1 MEKNLGTV
9 LKELRK
15 KKKLTA
21 KETSD
26 KLLSMGY
33 EISDKTLSGY
43 ETGIRMPNADVFMA
57 LCKIYDC
64 KNILEMFSFINAD
77 YSIPTDDEWNMIEK
91 YRLISKFSSDGASV
105 VDTILDREYSIAE
118 KLKKQSEKIQKIS
131 MEVPEK
137 IVPKRILAYYGKI
150 AAAGKSYGFDDM
162 IAGTIECHLTEN
174 SQRADYAIGVSGDS
188 MEPTFYDGDIVYVK
202 KNANLNIGDIGIF
215 QKDNGI
221 YIKEVGENGL
231 ISHNKTYKPMVNGG
245 TVICLG
251 KVLGK
256 VESD

>member
-64 KNILEMFSFINAD
+64 KNILEMFSFIKAD
-77 YSIPTDDEWNMIEK
+77 YSIPTDTEWNIIEK
-91 YRLISKFSSDGASV
+91 YRSLDDYGKET
-105 VDTILDREYSIAE
+105 VDIALDREAQRTQSIKNLSDQADRLRTE
-118 KLKKQSEKIQKIS
+118 LSTS
-131 MEVPEK
+131 
-137 IVPKRILAYYGKI
+137 RTLTRYFTYYGKI
-150 AAAGKSYGFDDM
+150 AAAGASFGFDD
-162 IAGTIECHLTEN
+162 IVAAGVKELPITDEN
-174 SQRADYAIGVSGDS
+174 RDADYLIGVSGDS

-202 KNANLNIGDIGIF
+202 KTDHLNVGDIGIF

-221 YIKEVGENGL
+221 YIKEAGENGL
-231 ISHNKTYKPMVNGG
+231 ISHNKKYKPMINGG
-245 TVICLG
+245 DVIFLG
-251 KVLGK
+251 KVIGK
-256 VESD
+256 VEE